1 VENEMTSWQFIR
13 LFFRPRK
20 ARKIRVELHYAG
32 RLITIYAA
40 IAGLILWFCIC
51 MLICIY
57 GAGA

>member
-1 VENEMTSWQFIR
+1 MTSWQFIR